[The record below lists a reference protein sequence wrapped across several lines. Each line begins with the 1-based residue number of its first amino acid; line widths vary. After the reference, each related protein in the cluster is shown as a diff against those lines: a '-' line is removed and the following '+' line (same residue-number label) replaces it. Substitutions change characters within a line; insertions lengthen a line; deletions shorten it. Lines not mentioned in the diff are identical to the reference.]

1 MKNFDISGWIITFI
15 KQEYKLLFKEI
26 VMKLSKTSIQNIEE
40 IIHFQ
45 ADILNNIRDC
55 VIVVDLEGKIV
66 FWNKGA
72 ENLYGYSADE
82 VLGQFISILYSDNTP
97 NFERDFEDTKQSIK
111 NGIEFT
117 GVFNGRKKDGT
128 SVSADFRRTYLE
140 DEKGNVIGFI
150 SVSRDATELKKAEEH
165 IKKANLYH
173 RGLIEASLDPLV
185 TIGPDG
191 KIMDVNSATELVTG
205 YSRDELIGTDFSDYF
220 TEPERARKGYQRVFK
235 KGSVKDYEL
244 EIKHKKGYSTPVS
257 YNASIYKDENGEVTG
272 VFAAARDITEL
283 KIAEKALI
291 TAHDN
296 LEVKVNERTKE
307 LEEAYNALSE
317 GKSKLRIAMDIAK
330 VVSWE
335 YDVESDM
342 FTFDDHFYALYGT
355 TAKKE
360 GGTKMLSEEY
370 ARKFI
375 PPEESPLVGKTIAK
389 ALKTDDPNFVDT
401 IEHSIIRADGKK
413 RFIVVRYGVIKDDEG
428 RTIKTYGANQDI
440 TERKKAE
447 KEIKRRTRRMYILN
461 KIIITANRSNDI
473 GSLLKDVLDLSM
485 KLMNF
490 ESGGIYLVDEDLK
503 IANLIFT
510 KGVQNDFIKIM
521 GKLDID
527 EFPYSQ
533 VLKDGKS
540 LFMENYDIDY
550 PDISKRRKLKSALF
564 VPIFS
569 DEKIVG
575 AFFLAS
581 HERHHFTEEEKRLIN
596 AIGREIGNTY
606 SKLVYEEN
614 LKNIVKELKRSN
626 EELEQFAYITSH
638 DLQEP
643 LRTIASFTQLLQMRY
658 KDKFDSDADE
668 FMGYMVD
675 ASIRM
680 KEMIQ
685 GLLNY
690 SRIGKEGMNFEPINL
705 ENIVNEALSNLRF
718 VIEENNAAIY
728 YYSLPSVIGDS
739 KLLVQL
745 FQNLISN
752 AIKFKGDKSPE
763 INISAAK
770 SEKEDKFVICVE
782 DNGIGIDPQYA
793 DRIFKVFKR
802 LHTMD
807 EYEGAGIGLS
817 ISRRIVENHG
827 GKMWLESEPNKGSK
841 FCFTL
846 NPVK

>member
-1 MKNFDISGWIITFI
+1 MKNFGISEWIITFI

-117 GVFNGRKKDGT
+117 GVFNGKKKDGA
-128 SVSADFRRTYLE
+128 SVLADFRRTYLR
-140 DEKGNVIGFI
+140 DEKGKVIGFI

-191 KIMDVNSATELVTG
+191 KITDVNSATETITG
-205 YSRDELIGTDFSDYF
+205 YSREYLVGTDFSNYF
-220 TEPERARKGYQRVFK
+220 TEPEKARSGYEKVFK
-235 KGSVKDYEL
+235 DGLVKDYEL
-244 EIKHKKGYSTPVS
+244 GLKHKKGYITPVS
-257 YNASIYKDENGEVTG
+257 YNASVYRDENNEIIG
-272 VFAAARDITEL
+272 VFAAARDITER
-283 KIAEKALI
+283 KIAEKALQA
-291 TAHDN
+291 AHDN
-296 LEVKVNERTKE
+296 LEVKVKKRTAE
-307 LEEAYNALSE
+307 LEEAYQKLRESE
-317 GKSKLRIAMDIAK
+317 GKLKVAMDLVK
-330 VVSWE
+330 LVYWE

-342 FTFDDHFYALYGT
+342 FTFDDHFYKLYGT
-355 TAKKE
+355 NAKEDGTQMSSKE
-360 GGTKMLSEEY
+360 YS
-370 ARKFI
+370 RRFI
-375 PPEESPLVGKTIAK
+375 PPEESYLVREEIEK
-389 ALKTDDPNFVDT
+389 ALKTDDPDYSGQS
-401 IEHSIIRADGKK
+401 EHTIIRADGEK
-413 RFIVVRYGVIKDDEG
+413 RFILVSFGVIKDDKC
-428 RTIKTYGANQDI
+428 RTIKTYGASQDI

-447 KEIKRRTRRMYILN
+447 REIKERSRKIYVLN
-461 KIIITANRSNDI
+461 KIITAANRSNNI
-473 GSLLKDVLDLSM
+473 NSLFKDVLELSM
-485 KLMNF
+485 ELMNF
-490 ESGGIYLVDEDLK
+490 ESGGIYLIDEDLK
-503 IANLIFT
+503 IAKLMFATGIR
-510 KGVQNDFIKIM
+510 QDFIKLTN
-521 GKLDID
+521 KPKID

-540 LFMENYDIDY
+540 LFLDGCDVEY
-550 PDISKRRKLKSALF
+550 PEIFKKWNLKSAVSL
-564 VPIFS
+564 PIYS

-575 AFFLAS
+575 SFNLAS

-668 FMGYMVD
+668 FMEYMVD

-690 SRIGKEGMNFEPINL
+690 SRIGKEGMNFETL
-705 ENIVNEALSNLRF
+705 SLDDLLDEALSNLKF
-718 VIEENNAAIY
+718 TIDENDAVITHDT
-728 YYSLPSVIGDS
+728 LPSVIGDP

-752 AIKFKGDKSPE
+752 AIKFRKKDQTPQ
-763 INISAAK
+763 IHISAFK
-770 SEKEDKFVICVE
+770 NEERNRYIISVE

-793 DRIFKVFKR
+793 NRIFKVFKR
-802 LHTMD
+802 LHTFD
-807 EYEGAGIGLS
+807 EYKGAGIGLA
-817 ISRRIVENHG
+817 ISRRIVEIHG
-827 GKMWLESEPNKGSK
+827 GKIWVESELDRGSK
-841 FCFTL
+841 FYFTL
-846 NPVK
+846 KSTK